1 MKNVSKV
8 FVGVFGLAAGFII
21 GTVWNDLENRHNH
34 VEPIKCQK
42 YCSAVNEIAK
52 TRDVLFD
59 RINDAY
65 YILGQMNTIIVEYG
79 FVSVADFFDLVGVTP
94 DFIDSKYGWYNMNAA
109 YVDLESGAY
118 ALRLPVP
125 VALNN

>member
-1 MKNVSKV
+1 M
-8 FVGVFGLAAGFII
+8 
-21 GTVWNDLENRHNH
+21 ENRHNH

-42 YCSAVNEIAK
+42 YRSAVNEIAK